1 MNIFLIFEFM
11 EDIIKQLKQD
21 INQKLGFEI
30 RHQADVRYLHQ
41 TIVIESKYN
50 IGFNT
55 LRRFFGFLPAGT
67 PQLQT
72 LEVLAKFLGY
82 GSYSDFLNTT
92 NKDQNWFHW
101 TFVNDFE
108 NLQSITSS
116 QIQQL
121 IALKVHSDYVLFLS
135 HIIKTYIRRNRI
147 DLLKAIFSNPTI
159 FFDIGSQ
166 NKELEKLAYAV
177 GGVLRTLPK
186 SRYIELEALLSDVY
200 VFKNYIL
207 DFHVDYTHF
216 NGYYGYL
223 NAARFAYDTQP
234 GHKIFINLI
243 KNYQLFL
250 AGKSNFEPYH
260 PEVSGLNLFSVLH
273 GRLLGYQL
281 LVLHF
286 KHNQPL
292 DTLLLQLIKTGKQ
305 YSKVLFYIEVFPA
318 LLFTKQIETL
328 ETIFKHYKKTLFVN
342 TAWQFYTSHNIYLI
356 AHVLVKL
363 KKQNYKEA
371 LYSFN
376 QINLN
381 VSPSNSYYH
390 YLNLFYCIA
399 AYQLEKHTTANSV
412 TLLELQKDYQSLVK
426 ITGFKRF
433 NLTLLKKY

>member
-1 MNIFLIFEFM
+1 M
-11 EDIIKQLKQD
+11 IKQLKQD

-30 RHQADVRYLHQ
+30 RRQADVRYLHQ
-41 TIVIESKYN
+41 AIVLENNFK

-55 LRRFFGFLPAGT
+55 LRRFFGFLPAGA

-72 LEVLAKFLGY
+72 LEVLAKFLGHA
-82 GSYSDFLNTT
+82 SYSDFLNII

-101 TFVNDFE
+101 TFINDFE
-108 NLQSITSS
+108 NFQSIDSS

-121 IALKVHSDYVLFLS
+121 IALKSHPDYVLFLS
-135 HIIKTYIRRNRI
+135 YIIKTFIRRNRI
-147 DLLKAIFSNPTI
+147 DLLKTIFSNPNI
-159 FFDIGSQ
+159 FFEINPQ
-166 NKELEKLAYAV
+166 NKVLEKLAHAV
-177 GGVLRTLPK
+177 GGLLRTLPK
-186 SRYIELEALLSDVY
+186 NRYIELEALLSETY
-200 VFKNYIL
+200 VFKKYIL

-223 NAARFAYDTQP
+223 NTARFAHDTHPDQR
-234 GHKIFINLI
+234 IFINLI
-243 KNYQLFL
+243 KNYHLFL
-250 AGKSNFEPYH
+250 AGKSNFEPYQ
-260 PEVSGLNLFSVLH
+260 PEVASPKMFPVLH

-281 LVLHF
+281 LIQHF
-286 KHNQPL
+286 KLKQPL
-292 DTLLLQLIKTGKQ
+292 DTLLLQIIKTGKQ

-318 LLFTKQIETL
+318 LIFTKQIETL
-328 ETIFKHYKKTLFVN
+328 ETIFKLYDKNLFVN
-342 TAWQFYTSHNIYLI
+342 PTWQFYTSHNVYLI

-363 KKQNYKEA
+363 KRQNYKDA
-371 LYSFN
+371 IYSFN

-399 AYQLEKHTTANSV
+399 AYQLEKHTTANSD
-412 TLLELQKDYQSLVK
+412 TLFELQKHYQSLVK